1 MRSGGFSRRSV
12 GDVRNPPDMAGMRG
26 TVFQLRPRR
35 SGREAASQPD
45 RVGHLRRRSAFR
57 VNDDQGGSSLR
68 GIAMWPDKRESL
80 AINVSRYAGDCAHR
94 VDDQHRWPEQGGIAA
109 IHGWLRRHT
118 YLT

>member
-1 MRSGGFSRRSV
+1 
-12 GDVRNPPDMAGMRG
+12 
-26 TVFQLRPRR
+26 
-35 SGREAASQPD
+35 
-45 RVGHLRRRSAFR
+45 
-57 VNDDQGGSSLR
+57 
-68 GIAMWPDKRESL
+68 MWPDKRESL